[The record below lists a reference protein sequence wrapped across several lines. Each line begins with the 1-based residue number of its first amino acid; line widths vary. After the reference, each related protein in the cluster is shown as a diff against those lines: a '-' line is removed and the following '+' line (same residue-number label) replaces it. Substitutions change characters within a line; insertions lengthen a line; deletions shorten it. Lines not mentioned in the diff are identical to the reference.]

1 MLNPERRADGP
12 GGIVSYQNAS
22 IAETIDELSV
32 THFLPAIQREF
43 VWDPDRVVLLFD
55 SILRRY
61 PIGSLLFWKLRSEHA
76 DRWEFYDFV
85 KKASQAGCR
94 AETANI
100 VGIPNPT
107 IVLDGQQR
115 LTALFIG
122 LRGSYTIKKKHMRWS
137 NPAAWEER
145 FLYLDLLKDPEDL
158 SEEDE
163 GLRYG
168 LAFLKKDP
176 ECDSSHYHIPVAEVL
191 RFDSDSGYEEYRSGV
206 LQRVVDAGYEGD
218 MRIPERNLD
227 RLRTVIWLEKSLS
240 YYVETD
246 QDYDRVLD
254 IFVRANQGAVKLS
267 KSDLLLSMMVASWA
281 ANDDG
286 NPSTNA
292 RAEVYGFVDYLNGE
306 LPRRNDFDKDFVMKS
321 CLVLC
326 DLPVAY
332 QVKNFNKENLER
344 ISTTWGS
351 IKSAVERAVRL
362 ANHFGI
368 DRDTLTSANALIP
381 VAYYFLLNPTR
392 KLIGSSGF
400 DDRNA
405 RLIHRWLAS
414 ALLNMAFSGQS
425 DRALTATRQ
434 AIKNSAANGEFPVTE
449 LNAALDAQ
457 GRRATFD
464 ETTIDNFLH
473 IRYGQGSSYL
483 ALSLLHD
490 TINRGG
496 VLYHEDHIFPRS
508 WFTPENLARNGIE
521 ADRQVRFADLA
532 DTVGNL
538 QLLTESENL
547 SKNATDPLK
556 WMATRADG
564 FRESHLIPVDDQLLS
579 LQDFESFVD
588 ARQRLIANALRSLFS
603 PLAAIGE

>member
-1 MLNPERRADGP
+1 M
-12 GGIVSYQNAS
+12 SYQSAS
-22 IAETIDELSV
+22 IAEMIDELNS

-55 SILRRY
+55 SIMRRY

-94 AETANI
+94 ADTANI
-100 VGIPNPT
+100 TGVPNPT

-115 LTALFIG
+115 LTSMLIG
-122 LRGSYTIKKKHMRWS
+122 LRGSYTVKKKHMRWS

-145 FLYLDLLKDPEDL
+145 YLYLDLLKDPESVTD
-158 SEEDE
+158 EDE

-168 LAFLKKDP
+168 LAFMKRDP
-176 ECDSSHYHIPVAEVL
+176 GFDTHHYHVPVAEIL
-191 RFDSDSGYEEYRSGV
+191 RFDSDPGYEEYRSEI
-206 LQRVVDAGYEGD
+206 LSRVVDAGYEGD

-286 NPSTNA
+286 NPNTNA
-292 RAEVYGFVDYLNGE
+292 RAEVYGFVDYLNAE
-306 LPRRNDFDKDFVMKS
+306 LPRRNNFDKDFVMKS

-332 QVKNFNKENLER
+332 MVKNFNKENLER
-344 ISTTWGS
+344 ISTTWS
-351 IKSAVERAVRL
+351 QIKSALERTVRL
-362 ANHFGI
+362 ANYFGI
-368 DRDTLTSANALIP
+368 DRDTLTSANTLIP
-381 VAYYFLLNPTR
+381 IAYYFLLNPNQ
-392 KLIGSSGF
+392 KLTGSSAF

-425 DRALTATRQ
+425 DRALTQTRQ
-434 AIKNSAANGEFPVTE
+434 AIREAIPGGDFPVAG
-449 LNAALDAQ
+449 LNAALDSQ

-473 IRYGQGSSYL
+473 TRYGQGSSYL

-490 TINRGG
+490 AVNRGG
-496 VLYHEDHIFPRS
+496 VLYHEDHIFPKS
-508 WFTPENLARNGIE
+508 WFTPDNLAEHGIE
-521 ADRQVRFADLA
+521 GDRQASFMTLA
-532 DTVGNL
+532 DTVANL
-538 QLLTESENL
+538 QLLTEQENL
-547 SKNATDPLK
+547 SKQAANPLG
-556 WMATRADG
+556 WMAGRAPD
-564 FRESHLIPVDDQLLS
+564 FRESHLIPVDSNLLV
-579 LQDFESFVD
+579 LERFDDFVR
-588 ARQRLIANALRSLFS
+588 ARQDLISDRLRTLFA
-603 PLAAIGE
+603 PLDGVGV

>member
-1 MLNPERRADGP
+1 M
-12 GGIVSYQNAS
+12 SYQSAS
-22 IAETIDELSV
+22 IAEMIDELNS

-43 VWDPDRVVLLFD
+43 VWDPERVILLFD

-94 AETANI
+94 ADTANI
-100 VGIPNPT
+100 TGVPNPT

-115 LTALFIG
+115 LTSMLIG
-122 LRGSYTIKKKHMRWS
+122 LRGSYTVKKKHMRWS

-145 FLYLDLLKDPEDL
+145 YLYLDILKDPEEVTD
-158 SEEDE
+158 EDE

-168 LAFLKKDP
+168 LAFLRRDP
-176 ECDSSHYHIPVAEVL
+176 GCNADHYYVPVAEIL
-191 RFDSDSGYEEYRSGV
+191 RFDCDSAYEEYRSQI
-206 LQRVVDAGYEGD
+206 LSRVVDAGYEGA
-218 MRIPERNLD
+218 MRTPERNLD
-227 RLRTVIWLEKSLS
+227 RLREAVWLEKSLS
-240 YYVETD
+240 YFVETD

-254 IFVRANQGAVKLS
+254 IFVRANQGAVRLS

-286 NPSTNA
+286 NPNTNA
-292 RAEVYGFVDYLNGE
+292 RAEVYSFVDYLNSE
-306 LPRRNDFDKDFVMKS
+306 LPRRNNFDKDFVMKS

-332 QVKNFNKENLER
+332 KVKNFNKENLER
-344 ISTTWGS
+344 ISTSWDM
-351 IKSAVERAVRL
+351 IKSALERTVRL
-362 ANHFGI
+362 ANYFGI
-368 DRDTLTSANALIP
+368 DRDTLTSANTLIP
-381 VAYYFLLNPTR
+381 IAYYFLMNPSQKLN
-392 KLIGSSGF
+392 GSSAF

-425 DRALTATRQ
+425 DRALTVTRQ
-434 AIKNSAANGEFPVTE
+434 AVRDSANNGDFPVAA
-449 LNAALDAQ
+449 LNAALDSQ

-464 ETTIDNFLH
+464 DTTIDNFLH
-473 IRYGQGSSYL
+473 TRYGQGSSYL

-490 TINRGG
+490 TVNRGG
-496 VLYHEDHIFPRS
+496 VLYHEDHIFPKS
-508 WFTPENLARNGIE
+508 WFTPGSLAEHGIE
-521 ADRQVRFADLA
+521 GEDQVRFITLA

-538 QLLTESENL
+538 QLLTEQENL
-547 SKNATDPLK
+547 SKQAADPLS
-556 WMATRADG
+556 WMAGRAPD
-564 FRESHLIPVDDQLLS
+564 FRQSHLIPVDDELLV
-579 LQDFESFVD
+579 LERFGDFVA
-588 ARQRLIANALRSLFS
+588 ARQQLIMDRLTTLFS
-603 PLAAIGE
+603 PLDGVSE

>member
-1 MLNPERRADGP
+1 M
-12 GGIVSYQNAS
+12 SYQSAS
-22 IAETIDELSV
+22 IAEMVDELNS

-43 VWDPDRVVLLFD
+43 VWDPERVVLLFD

-76 DRWEFYDFV
+76 NRWEFYDFV

-94 AETANI
+94 ADTANI
-100 VGIPNPT
+100 TGVPNPT

-115 LTALFIG
+115 LTSMYIG
-122 LRGSYTIKKKHMRWS
+122 LRGSYTVKKKHMRWS

-145 FLYLDLLKDPEDL
+145 YLYLDILKDPEEVSD
-158 SEEDE
+158 EDE

-168 LAFLKKDP
+168 LAFLKRDP
-176 ECDSSHYHIPVAEVL
+176 SCDVDHYHVPVAEIL
-191 RFDSDSGYEEYRSGV
+191 RFDCDPAYEEYRSQI
-206 LQRVVDAGYEGD
+206 LSRVVDAGYEGD

-286 NPSTNA
+286 NPNTNA
-292 RAEVYGFVDYLNGE
+292 RAEVYGFVDYLNTE
-306 LPRRNDFDKDFVMKS
+306 LPRRNNFDKDFVMKS

-332 QVKNFNKENLER
+332 KVKNFNKENLER
-344 ISTTWGS
+344 ISSSWDS
-351 IKSAVERAVRL
+351 IKSALERTVRL
-362 ANHFGI
+362 ANYFGI
-368 DRDTLTSANALIP
+368 DRDTLTSANTLIP
-381 VAYYFLLNPTR
+381 IAYYFLMNPGQ
-392 KLIGSSGF
+392 KHIGSSAF

-414 ALLNMAFSGQS
+414 ALLNGAFSGQS
-425 DRALTATRQ
+425 DRALTVTRQ
-434 AIKNSAANGEFPVTE
+434 AIRDSAEDADFPVAG
-449 LNAALDAQ
+449 LNAALDSQ

-464 ETTIDNFLH
+464 ATTIDNFLH
-473 IRYGQGSSYL
+473 TRYRQGSSYL

-490 TINRGG
+490 TVNRGG

-508 WFTPENLARNGIE
+508 WFTPDRLAEHGIDGE
-521 ADRQVRFADLA
+521 DQARIIALA
-532 DTVGNL
+532 DTVANL
-538 QLLTESENL
+538 QLLTEQENL
-547 SKNATDPLK
+547 SKQAVDPLS
-556 WMATRADG
+556 WMADRAPD
-564 FRESHLIPVDDQLLS
+564 FRRSHLIPEDNELLV
-579 LQDFESFVD
+579 LERFDVFVA
-588 ARQRLIANALRSLFS
+588 ARQALIADRLTTLFS
-603 PLAAIGE
+603 PLDGVGA